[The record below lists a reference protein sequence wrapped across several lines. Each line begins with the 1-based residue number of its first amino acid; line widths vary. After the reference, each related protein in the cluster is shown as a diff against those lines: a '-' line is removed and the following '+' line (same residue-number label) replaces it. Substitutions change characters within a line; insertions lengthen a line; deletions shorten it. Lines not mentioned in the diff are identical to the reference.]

1 MNLKANDIQYFADN
15 SDLIACTVVLKD
27 GTRMHRF
34 LVIDVIQ
41 LILVEPTRRLGYGVA
56 KLVGF
61 LQVRN
66 CIFLSVVHIFILF

>member
-1 MNLKANDIQYFADN
+1 M
-15 SDLIACTVVLKD
+15 VLKD
-27 GTRMHRF
+27 GSRTHRF

-61 LQVRN
+61 LQVR
-66 CIFLSVVHIFILF
+66 IFEM

>member
-1 MNLKANDIQYFADN
+1 MRIVFNFCLFLSLDN
-15 SDLIACTVVLKD
+15 SDLIGCTVVLKD
-27 GTRMHRF
+27 GSRMHRF

-61 LQVRN
+61 LQV
-66 CIFLSVVHIFILF
+66 CALFQALD

>member
-1 MNLKANDIQYFADN
+1 MFRGVKLAFCFSDN
-15 SDLIACTVVLKD
+15 SDLIGCNVVLKD
-27 GTRMHRF
+27 GSRTHRF

-61 LQVRN
+61 LQVR
-66 CIFLSVVHIFILF
+66 IFEM